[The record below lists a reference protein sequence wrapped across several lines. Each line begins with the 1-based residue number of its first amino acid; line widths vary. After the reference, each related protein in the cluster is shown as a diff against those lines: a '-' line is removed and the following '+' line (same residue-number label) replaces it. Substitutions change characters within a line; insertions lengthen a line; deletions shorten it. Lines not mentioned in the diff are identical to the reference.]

1 MNKGLSLKALIL
13 HNSSNMNPIL
23 SDLPSALRPNFTFR
37 FAIMEDKA
45 RVMLG
50 LNGWAPV
57 SITIT
62 ICAV

>member
-1 MNKGLSLKALIL
+1 MNNGLSLKALIQQYE
-13 HNSSNMNPIL
+13 SR
-23 SDLPSALRPNFTFR
+23 LPSALSPDFTFR